1 MASFDG
7 AMNSVLAAAVVGLS
21 LVLAAWTVVV
31 AVRGTGIRNS
41 LLIGLLVLEGLLLVQ
56 LVVGV
61 VLVAGGDRPPSLVI
75 FFAYLVGVL
84 VVLPAGTLWSVAEK
98 SRPSTLV
105 LAVACL
111 AVTAMTARL
120 LQMWADARG

>member
-1 MASFDG
+1 
-7 AMNSVLAAAVVGLS
+7 MNTVLALAVVAGS
-21 LVLAAWTVVV
+21 LALAAWTVVV

-41 LLIGLLVLEGLLLVQ
+41 LLVGLLVLEGLLLVQ

-61 VLVAGGDRPPSLVI
+61 ALVAGGQRPPSTVT
-75 FFAYLVGVL
+75 FFAYLVGIL
-84 VVLPAGTLWSVAEK
+84 VVLPVGTLWSVAEK

-105 LAVACL
+105 LTVACVAVA
-111 AVTAMTARL
+111 VMTARL